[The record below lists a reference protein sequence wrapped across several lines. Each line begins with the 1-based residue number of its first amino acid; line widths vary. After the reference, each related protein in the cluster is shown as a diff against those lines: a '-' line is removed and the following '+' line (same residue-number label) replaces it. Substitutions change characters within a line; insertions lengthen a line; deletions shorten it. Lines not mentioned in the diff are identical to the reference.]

1 MKHTTPFFPFFIFIV
16 FAIIGLVI
24 FFSVFKPQKAYDVF
38 QSVEYKPHSE
48 YYHNPSFYSMFYF
61 PNNDSLKEYDTKFVL
76 TTSFYYKRPNWIEF
90 KKDYCKTGKEVDSLK
105 SVRLKEAMEIAKEMY
120 ELNKSSSE

>member
-1 MKHTTPFFPFFIFIV
+1 MKHTTPFFSFFIIIV

-24 FFSVFKPQKAYDVF
+24 FFSVSKPQKAYDVS
-38 QSVEYKPHSE
+38 QSVEYNPQKFNPN
-48 YYHNPSFYSMFYF
+48 YYDMFYF
-61 PNNDSLKEYDTKFVL
+61 LNYDSLYNTKFVL

-105 SVRLKEAMEIAKEMY
+105 SVRLKEAMQLAKEMY